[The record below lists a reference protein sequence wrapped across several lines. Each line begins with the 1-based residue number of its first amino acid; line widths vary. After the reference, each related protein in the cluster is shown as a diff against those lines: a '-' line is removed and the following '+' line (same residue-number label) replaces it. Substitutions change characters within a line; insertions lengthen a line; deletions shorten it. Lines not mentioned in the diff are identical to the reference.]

1 MPYGQTLE
9 WGVKYAMKTKTL
21 WIATTLA
28 ALGLMAGACKP
39 KVTDNGVRYVAVK
52 DGLNMREEPS
62 PTGKKMLTIPYRQE
76 VLKLEEKPESFTID
90 KTEGKWTKVS
100 WRGKTGWVF
109 GGFLSLNAAGGQ
121 TDSGTNQ
128 SENSVVDHFK
138 SLSFNTGM
146 VMKESG
152 SLNISGTDMGCEQS
166 ATTNDE
172 INDNGATYVLQY
184 RDCPGSRGNCGT
196 CKTIRQ
202 TCRIS
207 AATILATTHGG
218 TLNLNEIECH

>member
-90 KTEGKWTKVS
+90 KTEGKWTKVYVAREDGLGV
-100 WRGKTGWVF
+100 WWVF
-109 GGFLSLNAAGGQ
+109 VAICCQFRVCRAYN
-121 TDSGTNQ
+121 NQ
-128 SENSVVDHFK
+128 
-138 SLSFNTGM
+138 
-146 VMKESG
+146 
-152 SLNISGTDMGCEQS
+152 Q
-166 ATTNDE
+166 
-172 INDNGATYVLQY
+172 
-184 RDCPGSRGNCGT
+184 
-196 CKTIRQ
+196 
-202 TCRIS
+202 
-207 AATILATTHGG
+207 
-218 TLNLNEIECH
+218 

>member
-90 KTEGKWTKVS
+90 KTEGKWTKVT
-100 WRGKTGWVF
+100 WQGKTGWVF
-109 GGFLSLNAAGGQ
+109 GGFLSPFAANSGSAAHTTTSSSAACNAACDQEMSNEDLVCSQIGRRNSSPEDDTAQ
-121 TDSGTNQ
+121 RACY
-128 SENSVVDHFK
+128 ENLKKVA
-138 SLSFNTGM
+138 
-146 VMKESG
+146 E
-152 SLNISGTDMGCEQS
+152 
-166 ATTNDE
+166 
-172 INDNGATYVLQY
+172 
-184 RDCPGSRGNCGT
+184 NCKKN
-196 CKTIRQ
+196 C
-202 TCRIS
+202 
-207 AATILATTHGG
+207 
-218 TLNLNEIECH
+218 